1 MTPKLIEGRLEVQ
14 VVSGRELPR
23 RSLFGRRDSAV
34 ELLLGTSTRR
44 TQVDKKGG
52 SSPQWNDRV
61 SFIISGHGKTQMQV
75 QALEIESSISSKVIG
90 SCVIDLNKVF
100 VEEEVDG
107 WYTLKYQDKSAGDVY
122 LELTFTPKGGRKRL
136 PKDPLADEDENP
148 VFHTEPKVKRMND
161 AIASAPSLLHDAPP
175 MGDAKPSPQMLSAS
189 AIMPITMRPSMSDM
203 RPYSSASMHNPDL
216 ANKYANKHGIKPLP
230 PAPTAASLPMGGAVL
245 AGLQSSMGGY
255 DQTILPGQVPFANQQ
270 QQPQRLSYGSETSTM
285 YPQSQQMIPGAS
297 MALAHMQQGQQQQQQ
312 EPALMNLF
320 APPTYIDDNT
330 SMAPSAQPY
339 NPAFNPTF
347 AATGAEHMMQTSA
360 PAKHLPLPPGQ
371 AVTGVPMVMMMV
383 DSNGMV
389 IGQQQMMSPPYGNEY
404 QMEPMQMMASGYA
417 YAQVP
422 VSTPDMMNP
431 NQHQYQQQQFM
442 TPQQQQHEMYES
454 PMPMQQSNMVMPQQ
468 QVYPQQQYVQ
478 HNPQF
483 VQQQQQQFVQQ
494 PMQMQPMVGYA
505 QPGYQQMAFEQQQ
518 PVYTNQTG
526 VVLEPSAPMMI
537 YDNAQGQ
544 YMHPQQYANAPGTPY
559 SNQAY

>member
-1 MTPKLIEGRLEVQ
+1 
-14 VVSGRELPR
+14 
-23 RSLFGRRDSAV
+23 
-34 ELLLGTSTRR
+34 
-44 TQVDKKGG
+44 
-52 SSPQWNDRV
+52 
-61 SFIISGHGKTQMQV
+61 MQV

-161 AIASAPSLLHDAPP
+161 AIASAPSLLHDSSL

-230 PAPTAASLPMGGAVL
+230 PAPTAASLPMGGAVPV
-245 AGLQSSMGGY
+245 GLQSSMGGY

-285 YPQSQQMIPGAS
+285 YPQSQQMIPSAS
-297 MALAHMQQGQQQQQQ
+297 MAPAHMQQGQQQQQQQ

-320 APPTYIDDNT
+320 APPTYVDDNT
-330 SMAPSAQPY
+330 SMAPSTQPY

-431 NQHQYQQQQFM
+431 NQQQYQQQQLM
-442 TPQQQQHEMYES
+442 TPQQQQHE
-454 PMPMQQSNMVMPQQ
+454 
-468 QVYPQQQYVQ
+468 
-478 HNPQF
+478 
-483 VQQQQQQFVQQ
+483 
-494 PMQMQPMVGYA
+494 
-505 QPGYQQMAFEQQQ
+505 
-518 PVYTNQTG
+518 
-526 VVLEPSAPMMI
+526 
-537 YDNAQGQ
+537 
-544 YMHPQQYANAPGTPY
+544 
-559 SNQAY
+559 